1 MTCWSY
7 FPVIFLNT
15 FPLSKDA
22 KLSSVCAVPVDDWF
36 PLAKDA
42 GTKVPQCAWPNL
54 EGGATVEK
62 TASVK
67 SERFHHTYTAVPLLS
82 HLPQHTWVVTEKSFE
97 ADYENT
103 SFLFFFSL
111 SFCTLFF
118 VRVSQSKRW
127 NEKTMGERARER
139 LLCTFSSRPHPP
151 PPSHHG
157 FLVWPM
163 FSFRALC
170 LLLYEPQTK
179 NIPTKPPGTRV
190 PFLVALQVIHHPS
203 HHTWMGLCSQSAH
216 PHLSHEE
223 V

>member
-151 PPSHHG
+151 PPPTM
-157 FLVWPM
+157 V
-163 FSFRALC
+163 FSFDLC
-170 LLLYEPQTK
+170 LA
-179 NIPTKPPGTRV
+179 
-190 PFLVALQVIHHPS
+190 FALFVSYFTNHKRRTYQQNRLARGYLF
-203 HHTWMGLCSQSAH
+203 W
-216 PHLSHEE
+216 
-223 V
+223 

>member
-67 SERFHHTYTAVPLLS
+67 SERFHHRYTAAPLLS
-82 HLPQHTWVVTEKSFE
+82 HLPQYTWVVKKRVWSRLRKYFFHVSEIQTFRRCFPKCGSPSQNLTHVSVFGFRRIVTDVRH
-97 ADYENT
+97 AFFW
-103 SFLFFFSL
+103 SLRSRRFFLFLLLFFFAPCF
-111 SFCTLFF
+111 SFVLRK
-118 VRVSQSKRW
+118 VRDQTRKPW
-127 NEKTMGERARER
+127 GGGERKVIFYFF
-139 LLCTFSSRPHPP
+139 LLA
-151 PPSHHG
+151 PS
-157 FLVWPM
+157 LMV
-163 FSFRALC
+163 FSFDLC
-170 LLLYEPQTK
+170 LAFARCILLT
-179 NIPTKPPGTRV
+179 
-190 PFLVALQVIHHPS
+190 
-203 HHTWMGLCSQSAH
+203 
-216 PHLSHEE
+216 
-223 V
+223 